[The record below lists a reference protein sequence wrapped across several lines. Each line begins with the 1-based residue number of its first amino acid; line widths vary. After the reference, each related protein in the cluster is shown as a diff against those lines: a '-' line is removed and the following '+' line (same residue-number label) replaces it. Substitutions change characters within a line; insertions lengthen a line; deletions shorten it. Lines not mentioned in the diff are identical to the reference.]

1 MHDQKIFFESSILSF
16 GNGRLHRHGS
26 KEMELNGRWSRGCR
40 APQGQGKTSVEVAGS
55 CLFWKRAVVFF
66 QKIVFSGLLHRNPR
80 KKIEAAWALEV
91 RLKPAGTCRIATQ
104 YDFSKNLKI
113 SGEYPPTLVVTLWR
127 VATRGHG
134 PFTAAHPAC
143 EVDIAAQAQ
152 VRCPHAC
159 TVKGSLLHLRR
170 DDGNPIYIWIYICG
184 SICMYMNTWICTYIF
199 SGPTFCGENWSSNL
213 QELICKFYLAS
224 DRFFGIGQKLE

>member
-1 MHDQKIFFESSILSF
+1 MAAARHKVKAKPQW
-16 GNGRLHRHGS
+16 RL
-26 KEMELNGRWSRGCR
+26 
-40 APQGQGKTSVEVAGS
+40 
-55 CLFWKRAVVFF
+55 RAVVFSGSRQLFFF
-66 QKIVFSGLLHRNPR
+66 QKFVFSGLWHRPR

-152 VRCPHAC
+152 ARCPHAC

-170 DDGNPIYIWIYICG
+170 TMGTLSIYGYIYAAQ
-184 SICMYMNTWICTYIF
+184 YVCT
-199 SGPTFCGENWSSNL
+199 
-213 QELICKFYLAS
+213 
-224 DRFFGIGQKLE
+224 